1 VSKRYF
7 LRLAYRGTRYHG
19 WQRQPHSPSVQ
30 QTIEETMALIMRE
43 AVDLVGCG
51 RTDTGVHAADYA
63 AHFDTSSDLP
73 AHFLNR
79 LNRMLPADIVIKS
92 CICVGDSPPPE
103 QHGLHA
109 RFSATHRAYRYDLI
123 SRKDPFRENTAW
135 HYPHFE
141 RLDVSIMNEAA
152 SLLMNYDSFA
162 PFCKSNSDAHTMRCD
177 LRESRWVL
185 AKAGNEM
192 HYHIAA
198 DRFLRGMVRL
208 IVGACLRVGL
218 GDLRLEDLRQCMD
231 SQTRLPQPLSAAAHG
246 LFLTEVIY
254 PDTVI

>member
-1 VSKRYF
+1 M
-7 LRLAYRGTRYHG
+7 
-19 WQRQPHSPSVQ
+19 Q
-30 QTIEETMALIMRE
+30 QTIEETMALILRE

-63 AHFDTSSDLP
+63 AHFDTTGELP

-79 LNRMLPADIVIKS
+79 LNRMLPADIMIKS
-92 CICVGDSPPPE
+92 CICVGESPPPG
-103 QHGLHA
+103 QQGVHA

-141 RLDVSIMNEAA
+141 RLDVSAMNEAA
-152 SLLMNYDSFA
+152 ELLLNYDSFA
-162 PFCKSNSDAHTMRCD
+162 PFCKSNSDAHTMHCD
-177 LRESRWVL
+177 LRESRWVAYPEL
-185 AKAGNEM
+185 VEREACTEL